1 MNTFLKNNWF
11 KMIIAVAVLII
22 ALAIGCYFAI
32 YLPRQNYA
40 NQLFTKKAD
49 CQKYTTSIKDEIDKE
64 NANPFGGISYLEM
77 VFYSPKEDSCLYAT
91 DKLTTYDNN
100 DSKREYF
107 IYNALTGSKITSFQ
121 FPSQWNDY
129 KKFLLEYSNGE
140 IRL

>member
-1 MNTFLKNNWF
+1 MENPNNWF
-11 KMIIAVAVLII
+11 KIIIAVAVLIV
-22 ALAIGCYFAI
+22 ACSAGYYFAI
-32 YLPRQNYA
+32 YLPHQNYA

-49 CQKYTTSIKDEIDKE
+49 CQKYTTAIKDQIDKS
-64 NANPFGGISYLEM
+64 NGSSLASAFGYSYLEM

-91 DKLTTYDNN
+91 QLMSTD
-100 DSKREYF
+100 KREYF

-121 FPSQWNDY
+121 FPAQWNDY